1 MIIRATNAE
10 DDVFVPKASG
20 DDGSLSLKIAFT

>member
-20 DDGSLSLKIAFT
+20 DGSLSLKIAFT